1 MNYLGLLTK
10 QNISIFLI
18 WLFHISGIVGII
30 YSDASWFVSATPIN
44 LLLSFI
50 LLLANTRLNKR
61 LVFLLLSCF
70 TTGMAAEILGVRYG
84 FIFGEY
90 AYGAVLGVK
99 LMEVPLLIG
108 INWCILVFITG
119 NIAQFFSDSFWIK
132 TFVGVALML
141 ALDLVIEPVAP
152 VLDFWIFTDGLA
164 SFHNYLGWGLV
175 ALPLQMTFHK
185 WKITIEGFYP
195 FHLYILQFLFFTI
208 LLIKINSIGI

>member
-1 MNYLGLLTK
+1 MNYSGLLTI

-70 TTGMAAEILGVRYG
+70 STGMAAEILGVRYG